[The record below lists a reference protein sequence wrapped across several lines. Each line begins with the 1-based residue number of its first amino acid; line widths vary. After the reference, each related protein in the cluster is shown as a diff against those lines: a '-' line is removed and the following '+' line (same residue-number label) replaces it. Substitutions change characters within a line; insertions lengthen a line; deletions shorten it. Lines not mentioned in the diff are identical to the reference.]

1 MQKHIRENGNVIY
14 GDLSKQA
21 NLKLDFK
28 GKNNIVFFAGSSNN
42 IRIDF
47 RGENG
52 VVFIGNNVWMNG
64 PIYLPN
70 SGLCY
75 IDDNCSFNGTTFC
88 PYEAKNIILGRD
100 CMFSWSIWV
109 STCDHHLI
117 MDCNTNNRVNYSKSI
132 YIGDHVWCGQ
142 ESAIAKGAFI
152 GSGAMIGAKSMVT
165 KKCYS
170 NSVNTGMSSKEI
182 KTNTFWLRNSP
193 VAGQWTKE
201 QTLKHSNIPNDDFK
215 YTYNQDEFLSPKA
228 IEAKLDSLNTAQEKL
243 EFVYDAI
250 YMNKNKNRFAYF
262 KDMPYD
268 IPLPK
273 YESKFKLLKFEEI
286 QPTPPK
292 LVVPPQPATPPQPT
306 PQEQIN
312 SLKEELNKKD
322 KAIKEFSGKL
332 SAQEASLKS
341 TNESL
346 LKKDLEIKNLEIT
359 SQNIKNHLSYKLGN
373 ALIKA
378 HKQWYKG
385 GYIKFIFEAIKIK
398 NEHKNRTK

>member
-14 GDLSKQA
+14 GDLSKQI
-21 NLKLDFK
+21 NFK
-28 GKNNIVFFAGSSNN
+28 YEFRGRNNIIFFAGGSSNVN
-42 IRIDF
+42 IIF
-47 RGENG
+47 PGNNG
-52 VVFIGNNVWMNG
+52 LVFIGKGIWFGSGSIQV
-64 PIYLPN
+64 PN
-70 SGLCY
+70 SGMCFM
-75 IDDNCSFNGTTFC
+75 DDTSSFGGTHFKVL
-88 PYEAKNIILGRD
+88 EAKNIIVGRRILV
-100 CMFSWSIWV
+100 SWNTWL

-117 MDCNTNNRVNYSKSI
+117 MDSQTNDRINFSKSI

-142 ESAIAKGAFI
+142 DTAISKGSFVA
-152 GSGAMIGAKSMVT
+152 SGAVIGAKSLAT
-165 KKCYS
+165 KIYFS
-170 NSVNTGMSSKEI
+170 NTVNAGISAKEI
-182 KTNTFWLRNSP
+182 KNNIFWLEDNP
-193 VAGQWTKE
+193 NAGQWTKE

-286 QPTPPK
+286 EPTPPK
-292 LVVPPQPATPPQPT
+292 PTTPPQPT

-312 SLKEELNKKD
+312 SLKEEINKKD
-322 KAIKEFSGKL
+322 KAIKEFSDKL
-332 SAQEASLKS
+332 SAQEANLKS

-359 SQNIKNHLSYKLGN
+359 SQNIKNHLS
-373 ALIKA
+373 
-378 HKQWYKG
+378 
-385 GYIKFIFEAIKIK
+385 
-398 NEHKNRTK
+398 

>member
-14 GDLSKQA
+14 GDLSKQV

-28 GKNNIVFFAGSSNN
+28 GKNNIVFFAGGSNN
-42 IRIDF
+42 VNIIF
-47 RGENG
+47 SGNNG
-52 VVFIGNNVWMNG
+52 LVFIGTGIWFGSGSIRV
-64 PIYLPN
+64 PN
-70 SGLCY
+70 SGMCFM
-75 IDDNCSFNGTTFC
+75 DDTSSFGGTHFSVL
-88 PYEAKNIILGRD
+88 EAKNIIVGRRILV
-100 CMFSWSIWV
+100 SWNTWL

-117 MDCNTNNRVNYSKSI
+117 MDSQTNDRINFSKSI

-142 ESAIAKGAFI
+142 DTAISKGSFVA
-152 GSGAMIGAKSMVT
+152 SGAVIGAKSLAT
-165 KKCYS
+165 KLYFS
-170 NSVNTGMSSKEI
+170 NTVNAGIPAKEI
-182 KTNTFWLRNSP
+182 KNNIFWLEDNP
-193 VAGQWTKE
+193 NAGQWTKE
-201 QTLKHSNIPNDDFK
+201 QTLKHSNIPNENFK
-215 YTYNQDEFLSPKA
+215 YTYNQNEFLSPKA

-273 YESKFKLLKFEEI
+273 YESKFKLIEFTEI
-286 QPTPPK
+286 NPQPAQPVTPPK
-292 LVVPPQPATPPQPT
+292 PTTPPQPT
-306 PQEQIN
+306 PQEQIS
-312 SLKEELNKKD
+312 SLKEEINKKD

-332 SAQEASLKS
+332 SLQEANLKS

-346 LKKDLEIKNLEIT
+346 RKKDLEIKNLEIT
-359 SQNIKNHLSYKLGN
+359 SQNIKNHLSYKLGA

-385 GYIKFIFEAIKIK
+385 GYIKFIFEAIKIQ
-398 NEHKNRTK
+398 NEHKFKR

>member
-1 MQKHIRENGNVIY
+1 
-14 GDLSKQA
+14 
-21 NLKLDFK
+21 
-28 GKNNIVFFAGSSNN
+28 
-42 IRIDF
+42 
-47 RGENG
+47 
-52 VVFIGNNVWMNG
+52 
-64 PIYLPN
+64 
-70 SGLCY
+70 
-75 IDDNCSFNGTTFC
+75 
-88 PYEAKNIILGRD
+88 
-100 CMFSWSIWV
+100 
-109 STCDHHLI
+109 
-117 MDCNTNNRVNYSKSI
+117 
-132 YIGDHVWCGQ
+132 
-142 ESAIAKGAFI
+142 
-152 GSGAMIGAKSMVT
+152 MIGVKSMVT

-170 NSVNTGMSSKEI
+170 NSVNAGMSSEEI

-193 VAGQWTKE
+193 VAAQWTKE

-292 LVVPPQPATPPQPT
+292 LVVPPQPT

-322 KAIKEFSGKL
+322 KAIEEFSDKL
-332 SAQEASLKS
+332 SAQEANLKS
-341 TNESL
+341 TNERL
-346 LKKDLEIKNLEIT
+346 RKKDIEIKNLEIT
-359 SQNIKNHLSYKLGN
+359 GQNIKNHLS
-373 ALIKA
+373 
-378 HKQWYKG
+378 
-385 GYIKFIFEAIKIK
+385 
-398 NEHKNRTK
+398 